1 MKVSEFQTLSLL
13 QLPSNGLKGECIPSG
28 SAFGSATYFAF
39 LLPACLTGPLLPA
52 LSGLVMLEVLDLHGN
67 ELVGPVLDVSRMS
80 HLRVL
85 DLSANQVSDRTNA
98 IKLNLRGRG
107 SSVKRGNIYSGSF
120 RVTPSVYLSV

>member
-1 MKVSEFQTLSLL
+1 
-13 QLPSNGLKGECIPSG
+13 
-28 SAFGSATYFAF
+28 
-39 LLPACLTGPLLPA
+39 
-52 LSGLVMLEVLDLHGN
+52 MLEVLDLHGN

-85 DLSANQVSDRTNA
+85 DLSANQVSDRTSA